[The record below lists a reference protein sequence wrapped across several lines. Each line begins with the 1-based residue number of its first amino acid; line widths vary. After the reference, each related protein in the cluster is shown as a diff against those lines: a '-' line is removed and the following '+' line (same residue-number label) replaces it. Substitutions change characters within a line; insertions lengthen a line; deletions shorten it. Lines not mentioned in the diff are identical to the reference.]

1 MGYKIIPITV
11 NASGDGSARVT
22 IPGSPLLY
30 GVQYIKNNYADG
42 VDMTLTT
49 SNSVIASTIL
59 TITNMN
65 AAASY
70 YTRVDSCGATG
81 SALSANDVYPPLLG
95 SVTITIAQG
104 GNATSGTF
112 VLWYID

>member
-1 MGYKIIPITV
+1 MGYKVIPITV
-11 NASGDGSARVT
+11 NASGDGSATVN

-42 VDMTLTT
+42 VDMTLAT
-49 SNSVIASTIL
+49 SNSIIASTLL

-70 YTRVDSCGATG
+70 YPRVDSCGATG
-81 SALSANDVYPPLLG
+81 TALSMNNILYPLMG
-95 SVTITIAQG
+95 TVTITIAQG

-112 VLWYID
+112 VLWYLD

>member
-1 MGYKIIPITV
+1 MGYKVIPITV
-11 NASGDGSARVT
+11 DASGDGSATVN

-49 SNSVIASTIL
+49 ANSVIASTLL

-65 AAASY
+65 ASASY
-70 YTRVDSCGATG
+70 YPRVDSCGATG
-81 SALSANDVYPPLLG
+81 TALSANNTLIPLMG
-95 SVTITIAQG
+95 DVTITIRDG

-112 VLWYID
+112 VLWYL

>member
-1 MGYKIIPITV
+1 MYKVIPITV
-11 NASGDGSARVT
+11 AADGTGSATVN
-22 IPGSPLLY
+22 IPGDTLFY
-30 GVQYIKNNYADG
+30 GVQYVKSNYADG

-49 SNSVIASTIL
+49 ANSIIAATLL

-70 YTRVDSCGATG
+70 FPRVDSCGATG
-81 SALSANDVYPPLLG
+81 TALSMNNTLIPLLG
-95 SVTITIAQG
+95 DVTITIAAG

-112 VLWYID
+112 VLWYL